1 MKMMVLQI
9 TRGSRSQMSL
19 HFPLQTNTSLSGKAV
34 LSSKMFHQ
42 EMILPLQLP
51 LNSKNNFKKNTTEI
65 QVINFNNP
73 VSNLPQSFAK
83 TLQQFWERQ
92 MMSSAWI
99 KQEKIRNVTQQVI
112 FTMRSTK
119 TSFQE
124 CRQRY

>member
-19 HFPLQTNTSLSGKAV
+19 HFPLQTNTSLSRKAV
-34 LSSKMFHQ
+34 LSSKMFHK

-65 QVINFNNP
+65 QVMIVNNP
-73 VSNLPQSFAK
+73 VSNLPQGFAK
-83 TLQQFWERQ
+83 TLQNFWERQ

-99 KQEKIRNVTQQVI
+99 KQKKIRNVTQQVI

-119 TSFQE
+119 TSFRV
-124 CRQRY
+124 CRRIY